1 MSADPQALAPPAHAA
16 HTTNHD
22 HAITHGD
29 GHVAHH
35 FIDARQQHQA
45 AVLGMWAFLATEVLF
60 FGGLFTAYVIYRTQA
75 PIQIATAAQHL
86 NVWLGA
92 LNTAVLLISS
102 LLVAL
107 AVREAMLGNAR
118 VVVRLLL
125 GTIALG
131 VVFLIVKA
139 FEWSADWH
147 EHLVPFFGNWDW
159 NFHILAHDRERM
171 LARNVPPDRIE
182 MYRMFYILYFFMTG
196 LHGLHIVVGLGVLG
210 VITWLV
216 WKKRERGGFANMVE
230 VSGLYWHFVDIVWV
244 FLYPLLYLID
254 RHARH

>member
-1 MSADPQALAPPAHAA
+1 MSADPHALARPARPPQDSAHEHSSAHA
-16 HTTNHD
+16 
-22 HAITHGD
+22 D

-35 FIDARQQHQA
+35 FVDARQQHEA
-45 AVLGMWAFLATEVLF
+45 AILGMWAFLATEVLF
-60 FGGLFTAYVIYRTQA
+60 FGGLFLAYVVYRTLA
-75 PIQIATAAQHL
+75 PVQVATAAHHL

-92 LNTAVLLISS
+92 LNTAVLLVSS

-118 VVVRLLL
+118 AVVRLLL
-125 GTIALG
+125 ATIALG
-131 VVFLIVKA
+131 ALFLIVKA

-159 NFHILAHDRERM
+159 SFHLLARDRERM
-171 LARNVPPDRIE
+171 LAQGVPPEHID
-182 MYRMFYILYFFMTG
+182 MYRMFYVLYFFMTG
-196 LHGLHIVVGLGVLG
+196 LHGIHVIVGLGVFG
-210 VITWLV
+210 VIAALV
-216 WKKRERGGFANMVE
+216 WKKRETGGFANMVE

-254 RHARH
+254 RHAH